1 MKWWAAI
8 SLFILVSNVVGE
20 EWGGVDDILA
30 MLQGGLK
37 VKQSSNTSSLTNE
50 NESRQESSNTPSLTN
65 ENESPQDEMVEDG
78 PAIQAKDGPD
88 MSAVSSLEEMVL
100 KRLREGDYKGDKKL
114 SAVINGSIKNM
125 EKAILAA
132 TAANQKLMKDSIKA
146 FKKCK
151 TRMWR
156 NYGRALPYEKR
167 YWQLK
172 TIYPKCIRAERYW
185 NLQRIKVWK
194 IYKKARNMYINYKKL
209 HKIAGR
215 KCGNACSNHKNENY
229 HEQLQRLVT
238 YYKKCKES
246 IGPLLKKEK
255 ASKKLFIRQN
265 KRHLTNRAKY
275 LAMLKK
281 CKKIAYLM
289 NVRKCQSVYRL
300 DTGCKGYGNCWKIAL
315 RNYIRNKRGV
325 MVQEKNMKVQ
335 WRALKR
341 IQCYLQVV
349 DDKPVKVKGK
359 VVPNKVVIDNCIKMK
374 RPPTKHLKIDYGKV
388 PKKPKCPKDKMCP
401 CTSFYV
407 VNSYRVGPKSR
418 CAKNLVRKYKCPACK
433 RRQWRR

>member
-1 MKWWAAI
+1 MKWWAGI
-8 SLFILVSNVVGE
+8 CLFILVSKVIGE

-37 VKQSSNTSSLTNE
+37 VKQNSNTSSLTNE
-50 NESRQESSNTPSLTN
+50 NER
-65 ENESPQDEMVEDG
+65 PQDEMVEDG
-78 PAIQAKDGPD
+78 PAMQAKNGPE

-114 SAVINGSIKNM
+114 AAVINGSIKNM

-132 TAANQKLMKDSIKA
+132 TAANQKLMKESIKA

-151 TRMWR
+151 TTMWR

-185 NLQRIKVWK
+185 SLQRVKIYKV
-194 IYKKARNMYINYKKL
+194 YKKARNMYINYKKL
-209 HKIAGR
+209 HKIAGN
-215 KCGNACSNHKNENY
+215 KCVNVCNNHKNENY

-238 YYKKCKES
+238 YYKKCKKS

-255 ASKKLFIRQN
+255 AAKKMYIRQYR
-265 KRHLTNRAKY
+265 RHYTGRAKY
-275 LAMLKK
+275 FAMRKK
-281 CKKIAYLM
+281 CLKIAYLM
-289 NVRKCQSVYRL
+289 NVRKCQSVYKL
-300 DTGCKGYGNCWKIAL
+300 DTGCRGYGTCWKIAM
-315 RNYIRNKRGV
+315 RNYIRNKNGV

-341 IQCYLQVV
+341 IQCYLQVI
-349 DDKPVKVKGK
+349 DDKPKKDKKGK
-359 VVPNKVVIDNCIKMK
+359 VVPNKVIINGCIKMK
-374 RPPTKHLKIDYGKV
+374 KPSTKHLNIDYGKI
-388 PKKPKCPKDKMCP
+388 PKKPKCPRDKMCP

-407 VNSYRVGPKSR
+407 VNSYKIGPKQR

-433 RRQWRR
+433 KKQWRR